1 MAAMQYEDPRVYNSP
16 LAERTAI
23 SNTGHPTVAGKQL
36 ATLSK
41 DVAAHCE
48 ASQEE
53 RDALLQRLAE
63 LWGPQ
68 ERYMEC
74 DEDQTSL
81 IGRMWYSFVYPRV
94 LLASKEKLKHEAL
107 PPPTRD
113 VRAHECGWRLSRA
126 VQAAMYDR
134 NAWNCMIGAE
144 VVSTLDAASRGV
156 LRWVGVPQQGGYTRM
171 MAGVEWSVPP
181 AVRTAAKS
189 DGSGASP
196 FFDGVVHGEHLF
208 TPEQSDMSTLEEVT
222 QVRLL
227 STDGT
232 PLDAAFVPTPRRLS
246 LTRVLLASLPEY
258 FWWQI
263 PLKLLGD
270 VCTLTLPFLLR
281 RFVDFISERNQ
292 NCAYGLGLVA
302 MFFLTQLLQST
313 CLHRFYYMSIKGG
326 LQYRSALNALIF
338 EKCMTISN
346 KALAKPEM
354 SAGRIINMMS
364 TDTEQINQFMQYS
377 MYVWSSPMVFL
388 ISISVLSRLVG
399 WCSLMALVALLLT
412 LPINGRLM
420 KWQMAARRKLVSAT
434 DARVKAANEFFSGV
448 RIAKFMTWEPR
459 FIANIEEKR
468 AVEVSYLKQVQMA
481 RVCTSFVSMA
491 TPQVMI
497 AAVLIV
503 YHLLGHKLTP
513 SVVYPTISLLGILR
527 MPFNM
532 LPFVFTMTVQYIVA
546 IARISKFLECDNAA
560 CSTVQ
565 DMEEYLKE
573 RHEHSAAC
581 QLAAVLEEVDVTA
594 FVPVKLPLAPKVK
607 MSLFSRAL
615 RMLCCE
621 QCKPAKRRPPP
632 SAIVEDASD
641 AAPMSACRGAVEG
654 IGGATHAEA
663 PASAIR
669 TKKPR
674 VMADDFFE
682 LEPKVLLHGVSVSIL
697 RGKLTVVLGATGSGK
712 STLLQLLLSQFEIG
726 AGRVWAERSI
736 AYVPQQ
742 AWIMNATV
750 RGNILF
756 FDEEDPARL
765 AAAVRVSQLEADL
778 ALLGGGLETEIGEKG
793 VNLSG
798 GQKARVSLARA
809 VYANRDVYLLDD
821 PLSALDAHV
830 GERIV
835 EECLL
840 GALAGKTRVL
850 ATHQMHVV
858 PRADYVVA
866 LGDGRVEFCGSSA
879 DFMQSS
885 LYADLA
891 AGVGDGADES
901 KAAKSLS
908 CDDGVEY
915 EEAASVSTSDSS
927 GRLAG
932 LKDDTHVAKAAFP
945 AAAAQL
951 MTTEEKAS
959 GTVPWGTYAEYFRFC
974 GGRKWAGAI
983 LAVFFITELFTIS
996 AMLWLS
1002 LWTARKFAVSDTSY
1016 LFIYIG
1022 FVLLGTVTVPV
1033 RFYSSFEAMRRGCA
1047 AMHYAVLRSVSR
1059 GTLQFFDTT
1068 PLGRIINRFS
1078 RDVDVADN
1086 SLPMSMLQVMNC
1098 LCGIFSSMLV
1108 TFLTQPLVV
1117 LALVPCGYL
1126 YYRIMAFY
1134 NSANREIRRTSSVVK
1149 SPLFSLLGD
1158 ALAGSATITAYNRA
1172 SRIMREALH
1181 QLDIVYSCS
1190 ILENMA
1196 NRWLGVRVEFL
1207 SNIVVTTIVLIGVGR
1222 TILMETQDEWV
1233 ALVSLSLT
1241 MATQTTSA
1249 LNWLVR
1255 QAATVEADMN
1265 SVERILFYIREVPQ
1279 EVMPELD
1286 MEVDALKRRSGMAA
1300 DVTGSIVIESA
1311 SATSSAPQAVR
1322 AGSLVFEDVQMRYR
1336 EGLPLVLRGVSFQI
1350 APREKVG
1357 VVGRT
1362 GSGKSTL
1369 LLTFMRMVDVCGG
1382 AIRVNG
1388 REIGA
1393 YGLRELRRQFS
1404 MIPQDPVLFDG
1415 TVRLNVDPFLEASSA
1430 EVWAALE
1437 LVGLRERVASESEG
1451 IDSRVLEGGANYS
1464 VGQRQLMCMARALL
1478 KRGSGFILMDEATAN
1493 IDPALDR
1500 QIQATVMSAFS
1511 AYTVITIAHRL
1522 HTVAQYDKIIVMDH
1536 GAVVE
1541 MGSPRE
1547 LAERQGSIFA
1557 GMVRALGVRESAR
1570 VMQTMTGSTAA

>member
-1 MAAMQYEDPRVYNSP
+1 MTREIIAEELPMGEAQAPALPPQSSRQRRPRHQADPLHDYR
-16 LAERTAI
+16 
-23 SNTGHPTVAGKQL
+23 NTHL
-36 ATLSK
+36 
-41 DVAAHCE
+41 E
-48 ASQEE
+48 
-53 RDALLQRLAE
+53 LQGRLAE
-63 LWGPQ
+63 MWGPEAPYTPTREETSSWFQ
-68 ERYMEC
+68 RYYY
-74 DEDQTSL
+74 
-81 IGRMWYSFVYPRV
+81 GWVYETV

-208 TPEQSDMSTLEEVT
+208 TPEQSDMSTLEET
-222 QVRLL
+222 ATLRLDL
-227 STDGT
+227 RSRGG
-232 PLDAAFVPTPRRLS
+232 VVEIPTPKRLS
-246 LTRVLLASLPEY
+246 LARLLA
-258 FWWQI
+258 
-263 PLKLLGD
+263 LKLPYYLWMQ
-270 VCTLTLPFLLR
+270 VPFLMIGNICTIAMPTMLQM
-281 RFVDFISERNQ
+281 FVAFLSSKEQTWGR
-292 NCAYGLGLVA
+292 GLGLVA
-302 MFFLTQLLQST
+302 GMFIVQAAQSL
-313 CLHRFYYMSIKGG
+313 CNQRYNYISFRCG

-354 SAGRIINMMS
+354 NAGRIINMMS
-364 TDTEQINQFMQYS
+364 TDVERVYFFMLFC
-377 MYVWSSPMVFL
+377 MYVWSSPMVL
-388 ISISVLSRLVG
+388 LLAIVQLWRLVG
-399 WCSLMALVALLLT
+399 WCALMAVLSFLATIPLNALFTGVQMRARKGIVRVA
-412 LPINGRLM
+412 
-420 KWQMAARRKLVSAT
+420 
-434 DARVKAANEFFSGV
+434 DARVKATNEFFSGIRV
-448 RIAKFMTWEPR
+448 AKFMTWEPR

-468 AVEVSYLKQVQMA
+468 ADELFFLKKIQNA
-481 RVCTSFVSMA
+481 RAA
-491 TPQVMI
+491 TALVNNGAPVVMI
-497 AAVLIV
+497 ALVFTV
-503 YHLLGHKLTP
+503 YYATGHEMNATTVFPTIALLG
-513 SVVYPTISLLGILR
+513 VLR
-527 MPFNM
+527 QPFQQI
-532 LPFVFTMTVQYIVA
+532 PWVFTMVIQFFVSLG
-546 IARISKFLECDNAA
+546 RIEKFLECDNAA

-641 AAPMSACRGAVEG
+641 AAPMSSCRGAVEG

-901 KAAKSLS
+901 KALTLALVVEAEGEAREELRDKGTPKCAKT
-908 CDDGVEY
+908 VEGRKGS
-915 EEAASVSTSDSS
+915 ASADSV
-927 GRLAG
+927 GPFLIE
-932 LKDDTHVAKAAFP
+932 
-945 AAAAQL
+945 
-951 MTTEEKAS
+951 EEKAS
-959 GTVPWGTYAEYFRFC
+959 GGVPWSTYTTYFRFC
-974 GGRKWAGAI
+974 GGVHVAATVI
-983 LAVFFITELFTIS
+983 LVFAVTEFMTMS
-996 AMLWLS
+996 SSVWLS
-1002 LWTARKFAVSDTSY
+1002 KWTTKSESESDARYLTVYLLMVLIGGAAYPLRFVYSY
-1016 LFIYIG
+1016 
-1022 FVLLGTVTVPV
+1022 
-1033 RFYSSFEAMRRGCA
+1033 SAMRRGCA
-1047 AMHYAVLRSVSR
+1047 AMHRTALRSVSV
-1059 GTLQFFDTT
+1059 GQMEFFDRT
-1068 PLGRIINRFS
+1068 PLGRLLNRFA
-1078 RDVDVADN
+1078 RDMDTLDN
-1086 SLPMSMLQVMNC
+1086 SLQMSAIALLEC
-1098 LCGIFSSMLV
+1098 LFAISASTLV
-1108 TFLTQPLVV
+1108 AVYSQPAV
-1117 LALVPCGYL
+1117 LIALVLCGYL
-1126 YYRIMAFY
+1126 YYRIMIFF
-1134 NSANREIRRTSSVVK
+1134 NSASREIRRQSSLVK
-1149 SPLFSLLGD
+1149 TPVFTLLTEVTNGLATIVAYGKTKIVMSK
-1158 ALAGSATITAYNRA
+1158 ALAR
-1172 SRIMREALH
+1172 
-1181 QLDIVYSCS
+1181 LDVVHSCGN
-1190 ILENMA
+1190 LENST
-1196 NRWLGVRVEFL
+1196 NRWLALRIELLGNLLVTSIAFAGVL
-1207 SNIVVTTIVLIGVGR
+1207 SSITGFVYTSVGLI
-1222 TILMETQDEWV
+1222 
-1233 ALVSLSLT
+1233 SLSLT
-1241 MATQTTSA
+1241 MAMQTTSA